1 MYLCREAVPRPKSR
15 LRLTQIFNKLRSSLR
30 CGFLMASNCV
40 ANCSLLCVLSV
51 SPLYASCSAT
61 QYTVCS
67 VLKKDESFD
76 SDRSLHFVYSS
87 NCDRGVHTHC
97 TVNSFASD
105 NINTASVRSRA
116 VSNTNVV
123 LSHCV
128 HCIELCMYRSS
139 SAVCVTVSQYA
150 SLGMCAC
157 VTPCLYL
164 G

>member
-1 MYLCREAVPRPKSR
+1 MSFDCDRSFR
-15 LRLTQIFNKLRSSLR
+15 LRHNSY
-30 CGFLMASNCV
+30 
-40 ANCSLLCVLSV
+40 CS
-51 SPLYASCSAT
+51 
-61 QYTVCS
+61 
-67 VLKKDESFD
+67 
-76 SDRSLHFVYSS
+76 
-87 NCDRGVHTHC
+87 RGVHTHC
-97 TVNSFASD
+97 TVNSFALD

-123 LSHCV
+123 ESHCV